1 VATHVDRDEVVGLLH
16 EEFAAVAE
24 LGAGLTDEQWATPTC
39 LPGWTVKDALVHMGG
54 TEAMLLGESQP
65 DVDVGH
71 LTHVRNDIGKSGER
85 WVESRRAQSGA
96 DDLAWFRD
104 LTDRRLTALD
114 AMTQADFDAP
124 SWTPAGPDE
133 TYGRFMRIRHFDCFM
148 HEHDMRDALGLA
160 DRADPRH
167 VASAITEPA
176 TALGYIVGKRAGLPQ
191 GTTVSIR
198 LTGAVDTTWY
208 VAVEERARVVET
220 LDGAPT
226 VALELPAMRFLRL
239 TGGRQDGS
247 TVADDVVV
255 RGDAD
260 LAGRLVANLAFT
272 I

>member
-1 VATHVDRDEVVGLLH
+1 VATHVDRDEIVGLLH

-54 TEAMLLGESQP
+54 TEAMLLGEPQP
-65 DVDVGH
+65 EVDVGH
-71 LTHVRNDIGKSGER
+71 LTHVRNDIGASGER
-85 WVESRRAQSGA
+85 WVESRRAHSGA
-96 DDLAWFRD
+96 DDLTWFRG
-104 LTDRRLTALD
+104 LTDRRLEALD

-148 HEHDMRDALGLA
+148 HEHDMRGALDLP

-176 TALGYIVGKRAGLPQ
+176 TALGYIVGKRAGLPT
-191 GTTVSIR
+191 GTTVRIR
-198 LTGAVDTTWY
+198 LTGPVDTTWL
-208 VAVEERARVVET
+208 VAVEDRARVVDA
-220 LDGAPT
+220 LDGVPT

-239 TGGRQDGS
+239 TGGRQQGS
-247 TVADDVVV
+247 PIPADVAVQ
-255 RGDAD
+255 GDAD